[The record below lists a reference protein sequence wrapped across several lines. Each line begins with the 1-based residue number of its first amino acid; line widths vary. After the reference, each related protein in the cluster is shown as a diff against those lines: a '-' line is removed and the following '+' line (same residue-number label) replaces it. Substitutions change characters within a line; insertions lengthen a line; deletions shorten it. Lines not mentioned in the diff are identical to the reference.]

1 MLDTKV
7 TVFTVDGGESLGVFN
22 LSDEQIRL
30 LEWLNEHDCLDSYF
44 NYVIYSSVEDM

>member
-7 TVFTVDGGESLGVFN
+7 AVFTVDDNESLGVFN

-30 LEWLNEHDCLDSYF
+30 LEWLNENGCLDSYF

>member
-7 TVFTVDGGESLGVFN
+7 AVFTDDGETLGIFN
-22 LSDEQIRL
+22 LSEEQIRL

-44 NYVIYSSVEDM
+44 NYAISSSVEDM